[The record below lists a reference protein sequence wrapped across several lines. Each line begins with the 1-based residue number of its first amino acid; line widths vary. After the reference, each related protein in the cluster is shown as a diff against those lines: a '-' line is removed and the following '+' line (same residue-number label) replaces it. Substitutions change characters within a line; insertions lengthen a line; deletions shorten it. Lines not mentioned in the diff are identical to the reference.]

1 VCHIKY
7 ITEIYRAFMQNIQL
21 LIFRITVIFIHI
33 SYLAIFFGIAFLD
46 KKYIEILN
54 VVIQLSVTMFLII
67 RFFPLRTTHE
77 LTKLDIS
84 IIFYCATFLLLNVV
98 VVQLYNLILL
108 PSGITYDSI

>member
-1 VCHIKY
+1 
-7 ITEIYRAFMQNIQL
+7 MQNIQL

-54 VVIQLSVTMFLII
+54 VIIQLSVTIFLII

-84 IIFYCATFLLLNVV
+84 IIFYCATFLLLNIVL
-98 VVQLYNLILL
+98 VQLYRLILL
-108 PSGITYDSI
+108 PLGIDTQSINNYILDNSQ